1 MDGGI
6 KMKALQNYVRQA
18 NDWNAIFNRGQYD
31 IGNESDRQALARRI
45 DNELSPE
52 NLSCDG
58 ELSRSE
64 VNRRYNNLIR
74 VAEQLQKLDPTIQFL
89 EV

>member
-1 MDGGI
+1 
-6 KMKALQNYVRQA
+6 MKALQNYVKQA

-31 IGNESDRQALARRI
+31 LTNERDRQRLARRI

-58 ELSRSE
+58 ELSRAE

-74 VAEQLQKLDPTIQFL
+74 VAEQLQALDPSIQFS

>member
-1 MDGGI
+1 
-6 KMKALQNYVRQA
+6 MKALQNYVKQA

-31 IGNESDRQALARRI
+31 LGNESDRQALARRI

-52 NLSCDG
+52 NLTMDG

-74 VAEQLQKLDPTIQFL
+74 VAEQLQKLDPSIQFS

>member
-1 MDGGI
+1 
-6 KMKALQNYVRQA
+6 MKALQNYVKQA

-31 IGNESDRQALARRI
+31 LGNESDRQALARRI

-52 NLSCDG
+52 NLTMDG
-58 ELSRSE
+58 ELSRSV

-74 VAEQLQKLDPTIQFL
+74 VAEQLQKLDPSIQFS

>member
-1 MDGGI
+1 MR
-6 KMKALQNYVRQA
+6 ALQTYVKQA

-31 IGNESDRQALARRI
+31 LANERDRQRLARRI

-58 ELSRSE
+58 ELSRTE

-74 VAEQLQKLDPTIQFL
+74 VAEQLQALDPSIQFS

>member
-1 MDGGI
+1 
-6 KMKALQNYVRQA
+6 MKALQNYVKQA

-31 IGNESDRQALARRI
+31 LANERDRQRLARRI
-45 DNELSPE
+45 DSELSPE

-58 ELSRSE
+58 ELSRAQ

-74 VAEQLQKLDPTIQFL
+74 VAEQLQALDPSIQFS

>member
-1 MDGGI
+1 
-6 KMKALQNYVRQA
+6 MKALQTYVKQA

-31 IGNESDRQALARRI
+31 LGNERDRQRLARRI
-45 DNELSPE
+45 DSELSPE
-52 NLSCDG
+52 NLTMDG
-58 ELSRSE
+58 ELSRTE

-74 VAEQLQKLDPTIQFL
+74 VAEQLQKLDPSIQFS

>member
-1 MDGGI
+1 
-6 KMKALQNYVRQA
+6 MKALQNYVKQA

-31 IGNESDRQALARRI
+31 LTNEGDRQRLARRI

-52 NLSCDG
+52 NLTMDG
-58 ELSRSE
+58 ELSRAE

-74 VAEQLQKLDPTIQFL
+74 VAEQLQKLDPTIQFW

>member
-1 MDGGI
+1 
-6 KMKALQNYVRQA
+6 MKTLQNYVKQA
-18 NDWNAIFNRGQYD
+18 NDWNALFNHRQYD
-31 IGNESDRQALARRI
+31 LGNESDRQALARRI

-52 NLSCDG
+52 NLTMDG

-74 VAEQLQKLDPTIQFL
+74 VAEQLQKLDPSIQFS

>member
-1 MDGGI
+1 
-6 KMKALQNYVRQA
+6 MKALQTYVKQA

-31 IGNESDRQALARRI
+31 LTNERDRQRLARRI

-52 NLSCDG
+52 NLAMDG
-58 ELSRSE
+58 ELSRAE

-74 VAEQLQKLDPTIQFL
+74 VAEQLQALDPSIQFS

>member
-74 VAEQLQKLDPTIQFL
+74 VAEQLQKLDPSIQFS

>member
-1 MDGGI
+1 
-6 KMKALQNYVRQA
+6 MKALQNYVKQA

-31 IGNESDRQALARRI
+31 LGNESDRQALARRI

-52 NLSCDG
+52 NLTMDG

-64 VNRRYNNLIR
+64 VNRRYNNLVR
-74 VAEQLQKLDPTIQFL
+74 VAEQLQKLDPTIQFW

>member
-1 MDGGI
+1 
-6 KMKALQNYVRQA
+6 MKALQNYVRQA

>member
-1 MDGGI
+1 MR
-6 KMKALQNYVRQA
+6 ALQTYVKQA

-31 IGNESDRQALARRI
+31 LANERDRQRLAQRI

-52 NLSCDG
+52 NLTMDG
-58 ELSRSE
+58 ELSRTQ

-74 VAEQLQKLDPTIQFL
+74 VAEQLQALDPSIQFS

>member
-1 MDGGI
+1 
-6 KMKALQNYVRQA
+6 MKALQNYVTQA
-18 NDWNAIFNRGQYD
+18 NEWNALFNRGQYD
-31 IGNESDRQALARRI
+31 QANEGDRQRLARRI

-52 NLSCDG
+52 NLTMDG

-74 VAEQLQKLDPTIQFL
+74 VAEQLQKLDPTIQFW

>member
-1 MDGGI
+1 
-6 KMKALQNYVRQA
+6 MKALQAYIDRQ
-18 NDWNAIFNRGQYD
+18 NDWDSLFNRTNARPLSLD
-31 IGNESDRQALARRI
+31 SAEDRQRLARRI

-58 ELSRSE
+58 ELSRAE
-64 VNRRYNNLIR
+64 VNRRYNNLIK
-74 VAEQLQKLDPTIQFL
+74 VAEQLQKLDPSIQFS

>member
-1 MDGGI
+1 
-6 KMKALQNYVRQA
+6 MKALHAYIKKQ
-18 NDWNAIFNRGQYD
+18 NDWDSFFNRTNARPLGVD
-31 IGNESDRQALARRI
+31 TPEDRQRLARRI

-52 NLSCDG
+52 NLTCDG
-58 ELSRSE
+58 ELSRAE

-74 VAEQLQKLDPTIQFL
+74 VAEQLRKLDPTVQFW

>member
-1 MDGGI
+1 
-6 KMKALQNYVRQA
+6 MKALHAYIKKQ
-18 NDWNAIFNRGQYD
+18 NDWDSFFNRTNARPLGID
-31 IGNESDRQALARRI
+31 TPEDRQRLARRI

-52 NLSCDG
+52 NLTCDG
-58 ELSRSE
+58 ELSRAE

-74 VAEQLQKLDPTIQFL
+74 VAEQLRKLDPTVQFW

>member
-1 MDGGI
+1 
-6 KMKALQNYVRQA
+6 MKALQNYVTQA
-18 NDWNAIFNRGQYD
+18 NEWSALFNHRQYD
-31 IGNESDRQALARRI
+31 LGNESDRQALARRI

-58 ELSRSE
+58 ELSRS
-64 VNRRYNNLIR
+64 VVSRKYNNLIR
-74 VAEQLQKLDPTIQFL
+74 VAEQLQKLDPSIQFS

>member
-1 MDGGI
+1 
-6 KMKALQNYVRQA
+6 MKALQNYVKQA

-31 IGNESDRQALARRI
+31 LTNERDRQRLARRI

-52 NLSCDG
+52 NLAMDG
-58 ELSRSE
+58 ELSRAE

-74 VAEQLQKLDPTIQFL
+74 VAEQLQALDPSIQFS

>member
-1 MDGGI
+1 
-6 KMKALQNYVRQA
+6 MKTLQNYVKQA
-18 NDWNAIFNRGQYD
+18 NEWNALFNHRQYD
-31 IGNESDRQALARRI
+31 LANEGDRRALAQRI

-58 ELSRSE
+58 ELSRS
-64 VNRRYNNLIR
+64 VVSRRYNNLIR
-74 VAEQLQKLDPTIQFL
+74 VAEQLQKLDPSIQFS

>member
-1 MDGGI
+1 
-6 KMKALQNYVRQA
+6 MKALHAYIKKQ
-18 NDWNAIFNRGQYD
+18 NDWDAFFNRTNARPLGVD
-31 IGNESDRQALARRI
+31 TPEDRQRLARRI

-52 NLSCDG
+52 NLTCDG
-58 ELSRSE
+58 ELSRAE

-74 VAEQLQKLDPTIQFL
+74 VAEQLRKLDPTVQFW